1 MLIVSRKRST
11 TPSYRIMVGVSD
23 QETEEMFSEVQLRE
37 GLSQHEQKRS
47 VYTHTGKYFLN
58 LRNFT
63 LRILPPRPLN
73 GYEWPWAE
81 KLSGFFLHHIALE
94 VRQSPC
100 SVVCVVLSVMCS
112 WC

>member
-58 LRNFT
+58 HFQD
-63 LRILPPRPLN
+63 
-73 GYEWPWAE
+73 
-81 KLSGFFLHHIALE
+81 K
-94 VRQSPC
+94 
-100 SVVCVVLSVMCS
+100 
-112 WC
+112 

>member
-47 VYTHTGKYFLN
+47 VYTHTGKIF
-58 LRNFT
+58 
-63 LRILPPRPLN
+63 
-73 GYEWPWAE
+73 
-81 KLSGFFLHHIALE
+81 
-94 VRQSPC
+94 
-100 SVVCVVLSVMCS
+100 VVICR
-112 WC
+112 

>member
-47 VYTHTGKYFLN
+47 VYTHGEN
-58 LRNFT
+58 
-63 LRILPPRPLN
+63 I
-73 GYEWPWAE
+73 
-81 KLSGFFLHHIALE
+81 
-94 VRQSPC
+94 C
-100 SVVCVVLSVMCS
+100 SYL
-112 WC
+112 

>member
-47 VYTHTGKYFLN
+47 VYYTHTRGKYFFL
-58 LRNFT
+58 
-63 LRILPPRPLN
+63 IPRQM
-73 GYEWPWAE
+73 
-81 KLSGFFLHHIALE
+81 I
-94 VRQSPC
+94 
-100 SVVCVVLSVMCS
+100 
-112 WC
+112 

>member
-47 VYTHTGKYFLN
+47 VYTHTGK
-58 LRNFT
+58 
-63 LRILPPRPLN
+63 
-73 GYEWPWAE
+73 E
-81 KLSGFFLHHIALE
+81 KLSGVILHHIALD
-94 VRQSPC
+94 VRQSLC
-100 SVVCVVLSVMCS
+100 SVVCGVLSVMCG